1 MHTVIKIVLV
11 MINILF
17 MFYSA
22 KEYEADNT
30 NNSLALITWIY
41 LELLAVV
48 LIL

>member
-1 MHTVIKIVLV
+1 MHTVIKIALV

-22 KEYEADNT
+22 KEYDTDNT

-41 LELLAVV
+41 LELLVVV

>member
-11 MINILF
+11 IINILF

-22 KEYEADNT
+22 KKYDTDNA

-41 LELLAVV
+41 LELLIVV